1 MYQGTKR
8 PCNPPGFGTEIK
20 SALLD
25 YMLSRQQKLYR
36 VSPEFYHIM
45 VIGVEN
51 SSVSNLIVQI
61 YTLSHISS
69 SKRIYI
75 SYMYKFKT

>member
-1 MYQGTKR
+1 M
-8 PCNPPGFGTEIK
+8 K

-36 VSPEFYHIM
+36 VSPEFYDIM

-51 SSVSNLIVQI
+51 SSVSNLIVQNI
-61 YTLSHISS
+61 HISP
-69 SKRIYI
+69 SKHIYI
-75 SYMYKFKT
+75 QI